1 MASGSAQD
9 RWWRGRRC
17 HADLDDEDELEEGEV
32 DAGCHSDTDTEEY
45 YNRHSPIETDET
57 TSDGCETGSVVVPP
71 DDGDA
76 SPCPSTVARGCSG
89 AAASPT
95 PSAEPEP
102 DQPMGTVG
110 PAEPKVFLQPVLLA
124 FAAPNNL
131 SPVPMASARASLS
144 GQSSSAQPVR
154 GDAMEVSPPTEA
166 VVHQQPVAPPPAAAA
181 AAGEQ
186 SAPVVHH
193 QPPPAA
199 AAGAGRQNPNGYTC
213 KKCGMWFESHQGLG
227 GHMVGHK
234 NRELAAG
241 DGAAPAGRGNPR
253 PERPHVCDQC
263 GAEFRTGVQLGGH
276 KRKHW
281 NGPPI
286 VPKKK
291 PRAVSQPLSPP
302 AEAAADLKR
311 ALSSVIPDEASPAVE
326 AARPAA
332 ERTPESAVRPP
343 AAGRV
348 LLFGIDIGP
357 GVQTPEAHEGPP
369 APATESSASTGG
381 KQ

>member
-1 MASGSAQD
+1 
-9 RWWRGRRC
+9 
-17 HADLDDEDELEEGEV
+17 
-32 DAGCHSDTDTEEY
+32 
-45 YNRHSPIETDET
+45 
-57 TSDGCETGSVVVPP
+57 
-71 DDGDA
+71 
-76 SPCPSTVARGCSG
+76 
-89 AAASPT
+89 
-95 PSAEPEP
+95 
-102 DQPMGTVG
+102 MGTLG
-110 PAEPKVFLQPVLLA
+110 PAEPKVFLQPVPLA
-124 FAAPNNL
+124 FAAPTNNL
-131 SPVPMASARASLS
+131 SSSVPMAPATASLS
-144 GQSSSAQPVR
+144 GQSSSAQPVQ
-154 GDAMEVSPPTEA
+154 GDAMEASPPTEA
-166 VVHQQPVAPPPAAAA
+166 VVHQQAPPVAP
-181 AAGEQ
+181 
-186 SAPVVHH
+186 
-193 QPPPAA
+193 A

-241 DGAAPAGRGNPR
+241 DGTGAAPAGRRNPG

-281 NGPPI
+281 AGPPI

-291 PRAVSQPLSPP
+291 PRVVVVAQPLLPP
-302 AEAAADLKR
+302 LADLKLAMSAVR
-311 ALSSVIPDEASPAVE
+311 AGGAPPAAE

-332 ERTPESAVRPP
+332 ERTPEPAARAP

-357 GVQTPEAHEGPP
+357 GVQTPEAQEGPP

>member
-1 MASGSAQD
+1 MASGSAED
-9 RWWRGRRC
+9 RWRCGRRC
-17 HADLDDEDELEEGEV
+17 HADLDDDDELEEGEV
-32 DAGCHSDTDTEEY
+32 DAGCHSETDTEEY
-45 YNRHSPIETDET
+45 YNSHSPIETDET
-57 TSDGCETGSVVVPP
+57 TSGGSETGAVVPP
-71 DDGDA
+71 DYGDA
-76 SPCPSTVARGCSG
+76 SPCPSSVARGCSG

-110 PAEPKVFLQPVLLA
+110 PAEPKVFVQPVPLA
-124 FAAPNNL
+124 FATPTNL
-131 SPVPMASARASLS
+131 SPVPMESARASLS
-144 GQSSSAQPVR
+144 SQSSRVLPVR
-154 GDAMEVSPPTEA
+154 GDTMEASPPTEA
-166 VVHQQPVAPPPAAAA
+166 VVRHQPVAPPPAAAA
-181 AAGEQ
+181 AAAAAGEQ
-186 SAPVVHH
+186 AAPAVHH
-193 QPPPAA
+193 QPPPVAP
-199 AAGAGRQNPNGYTC
+199 AGAGRQNPNGYTC

-241 DGAAPAGRGNPR
+241 DGASPAGRRNPP

-291 PRAVSQPLSPP
+291 KRVVAQPLPPP
-302 AEAAADLKR
+302 AEAAADHLKR
-311 ALSSVIPDEASPAVE
+311 APSSVK

-332 ERTPESAVRPP
+332 ERTPEPAPRPP

-357 GVQTPEAHEGPP
+357 GVQTPEAEEGPP
-369 APATESSASTGG
+369 APAT
-381 KQ
+381 